1 MSRKC
6 SNLLDNNYSVM
17 YSHKTIK
24 PDPQVLYMFYKIW
37 KEAVD
42 EISDVQGLYPTFV
55 TNVHAPGASRVG
67 KTNGV
72 GNVWGLEAEPLICKC
87 SSSLI
92 GNARQRNTTSE
103 TNCS

>member
-1 MSRKC
+1 
-6 SNLLDNNYSVM
+6 M

-24 PDPQVLYMFYKIW
+24 AGPQVLYIFYKIW

-42 EISDVQGLYPTFV
+42 EVSYVQDLYPTFV

-72 GNVWGLEAEPLICKC
+72 GNVWGLEAEPLICKY
-87 SSSLI
+87 SSSLLR
-92 GNARQRNTTSE
+92 NARQRTTTSE